1 MIAFE
6 GCASKPAWIGELP
19 LVDGRPVGAVR
30 LRECLVCGLLQR
42 LPPLPRGAVA
52 QCSRCGAVLRRRRV
66 DPVGRSLALALTGL
80 LLFAFAVALP
90 FIDINAVGRERETLL
105 LTGPLELR
113 QYGVWE
119 LAVAVLVTSVGA
131 PLARLLGLTY
141 VLSGMH
147 LRRPPRH
154 LYAVFRWV
162 EWLRSWSMVEVF
174 LLGVFAAYTRLAAI
188 AQVDLGGAV
197 YALAGVMV
205 AMVAADGVL
214 DREAVWKTLERK
226 GVLAGRTEEP
236 ATHDPATH
244 YNDNSRLTGCHSC
257 GLVRRARISCPRCG
271 AIMRPRKTDSF
282 QRTWALLLTAAI
294 LYVPANTMPILTLVE
309 VGHSGTPSTLLRGI
323 RDIATSGYWP
333 LAILVFFASIIV
345 PLVKLLGLS
354 VLLITTQRGTPAWL
368 RERTLIYRVVD
379 SIGRWSMIDVFMVSI
394 LTATARMGRLG
405 SVFPGLG
412 AVAFCAVVVFTM
424 LAARSFDSRL
434 MWDAARRNKRPGQA
448 TR

>member
-1 MIAFE
+1 MTVFK
-6 GCASKPAWIGELP
+6 GDASRSAWICEFP
-19 LVDGRPVGAVR
+19 SVDDRPVVAER
-30 LRECLVCGLLQR
+30 MRECLVCGLLQR
-42 LPPLPRGAVA
+42 LPPLPRRAVA

-90 FIDINAVGRERETLL
+90 FIDINVVGRERETVL

-113 QYGVWE
+113 QYGAWE
-119 LAVAVLVTSVGA
+119 LAVAVLVTSVAA
-131 PLARLLGLTY
+131 PLARLLGLVY
-141 VLSGMH
+141 VLLGIH
-147 LRRPPRH
+147 LEHPPRH
-154 LYAVFRWV
+154 LFAVFRWV
-162 EWLRSWSMVEVF
+162 EWLRTWAMVEVF

-197 YALAGVMV
+197 YALAGVMA

-214 DREAVWKTLERK
+214 DREAVWTTLERK

-236 ATHDPATH
+236 AH
-244 YNDNSRLTGCHSC
+244 DNSRLTGCHSC
-257 GLVRRARISCPRCG
+257 GLVSRARTTCPRCG
-271 AIMRPRKTDSF
+271 AMMRPRKTDSLH
-282 QRTWALLLTAAI
+282 RTWALLITATM

-309 VGHSGTPSTLLRGI
+309 VGHSGTPSTLVRGI
-323 RDIATSGYWP
+323 RDIATSGYWV
-333 LAILVFFASIIV
+333 LAVLVFFASIIV

-354 VLLITTQRGTPAWL
+354 FLLITTQRGTPGWL

-412 AVAFCAVVVFTM
+412 AVAFCAVVVLTM
-424 LAARSFDSRL
+424 LAAHSFDSRL
-434 MWDAARRNKRPGQA
+434 MWDAAMRNQRSAQP

>member
-1 MIAFE
+1 MTTFDRDAFK
-6 GCASKPAWIGELP
+6 SAWIGALP
-19 LVDGRPVGAVR
+19 SPDGRPVVAER

-42 LPPLPRGAVA
+42 LPPLPRRAVA

-80 LLFAFAVALP
+80 LLFALAVALP
-90 FIDINAVGRERETLL
+90 FVDINVVGRERDTLL

-119 LAVAVLVTSVGA
+119 LALAVLVTSVVA

-141 VLSGMH
+141 VLLGIH
-147 LRRPPRH
+147 LDHPPRH
-154 LYAVFRWV
+154 LFAVFRWV
-162 EWLRSWSMVEVF
+162 EFLRSWSMVEVF
-174 LLGVFAAYTRLAAI
+174 LLGLFAAYTRLAAI

-214 DREAVWKTLERK
+214 DRDAVWDTLQRK
-226 GVLAGRTEEP
+226 RVLAGRTDAP
-236 ATHDPATH
+236 TTHDDAG
-244 YNDNSRLTGCHSC
+244 LIGCRSC
-257 GLVRRARISCPRCG
+257 GLVSRARTTCPRCG
-271 AIMRPRKTDSF
+271 AILRPRKADSL
-282 QRTWALLLTAAI
+282 QRSWALLLTATM

-309 VGHSGTPSTLLRGI
+309 VGHSGNPSTLIRGI
-323 RDIATSGYWP
+323 RDIATSGYWA
-333 LAILVFFASIIV
+333 LAVLVFFASIIV

-354 VLLITTQRGTPAWL
+354 FLLITTQRGTPFWL

-394 LTATARMGRLG
+394 LTATARMGKLG

-412 AVAFCAVVVFTM
+412 AVAFCAVVVLTM
-424 LAARSFDSRL
+424 LAAHSFDSRL
-434 MWDAARRNKRPGQA
+434 MWDAAMRGQRSA
-448 TR
+448 QSTR

>member
-1 MIAFE
+1 
-6 GCASKPAWIGELP
+6 
-19 LVDGRPVGAVR
+19 
-30 LRECLVCGLLQR
+30 
-42 LPPLPRGAVA
+42 
-52 QCSRCGAVLRRRRV
+52 
-66 DPVGRSLALALTGL
+66 LALALTGL

-90 FIDINAVGRERETLL
+90 FIDINVVGRERETLL

-113 QYGVWE
+113 QYGAWE
-119 LAVAVLVTSVGA
+119 LAVAVLITSVGA

-141 VLSGMH
+141 VLLGIH
-147 LRRPPRH
+147 LKHPPRH
-154 LYAVFRWV
+154 LFAVFRWV

-197 YALAGVMV
+197 YALAGVLV
-205 AMVAADGVL
+205 AMMAADGAL

-226 GVLAGRTEEP
+226 RVLAGRTEEP
-236 ATHDPATH
+236 ATHCH
-244 YNDNSRLTGCHSC
+244 DNSPLTGCRSC
-257 GLVRRARISCPRCG
+257 GLVSRARMTCPRCG
-271 AIMRPRKTDSF
+271 AIMRTRKTDSF
-282 QRTWALLLTAAI
+282 HRTWALLLTAAI

-309 VGHSGTPSTLLRGI
+309 VGHSGNPSTLFRGI
-323 RDIATSGYWP
+323 QDIATSGYWS
-333 LAILVFFASIIV
+333 LAVLVFFASIIV

-354 VLLITTQRGTPAWL
+354 ALLITTQRGATGWL

-412 AVAFCAVVVFTM
+412 AVAFCAVVVLTV
-424 LAARSFDSRL
+424 LAAHSFDSRL
-434 MWDAARRNKRPGQA
+434 MWDVAMRNQRSTQA
-448 TR
+448 TQ

>member
-1 MIAFE
+1 MTTFE
-6 GCASKPAWIGELP
+6 RGTSKPAGIGELTLP
-19 LVDGRPVGAVR
+19 DGRPGVVVR
-30 LRECLVCGLLQR
+30 LRECPVCGLLQR

-90 FIDINAVGRERETLL
+90 FIDINAAGRENATLL

-113 QYGVWE
+113 KYGLWE
-119 LAVAVLVTSVGA
+119 LAVVVLVTSVGA

-141 VLSGMH
+141 VLLGMH
-147 LRRPPRH
+147 LRHPPRH
-154 LYAVFRWV
+154 LYALFRWV

-174 LLGVFAAYTRLAAI
+174 LLGVFAAYTRLAAT

-197 YALAGVMV
+197 YALAGAMV

-226 GVLAGRTEEP
+226 GVLAGRAEE
-236 ATHDPATH
+236 PATH
-244 YNDNSRLTGCHSC
+244 YNDNSRLTGCHYC
-257 GLVRRARISCPRCG
+257 GLVSRARMACPRCG
-271 AIMRPRKTDSF
+271 AIVRPRKTDSL
-282 QRTWALLLTAAI
+282 QRTWAMLLTAAM

-309 VGHSGTPSTLLRGI
+309 IGHSGAPSTLFRGI
-323 RDIATSGYWP
+323 RDIATSGYWW
-333 LAILVFFASIIV
+333 LAVLVFFASIIV
-345 PLVKLLGLS
+345 PLFKLLALS
-354 VLLITTQRGTPAWL
+354 VLLITTQRGTPGWL

-412 AVAFCAVVVFTM
+412 AVAFCAVVVLTM
-424 LAARSFDSRL
+424 LAAHSFDSRL
-434 MWDAARRNKRPGQA
+434 MWDAAMRNQRSAQARR
-448 TR
+448 

>member
-1 MIAFE
+1 
-6 GCASKPAWIGELP
+6 
-19 LVDGRPVGAVR
+19 
-30 LRECLVCGLLQR
+30 LQR
-42 LPPLPRGAVA
+42 LPPLPRKAVA

-80 LLFAFAVALP
+80 LLFIFAVALP
-90 FIDINAVGRERETLL
+90 FIDINVVGRERETLL

-113 QYGVWE
+113 QYGAWE
-119 LAVAVLVTSVGA
+119 LSVAVLVTSFAA
-131 PLARLLGLTY
+131 PLARLLGLSY
-141 VLSGMH
+141 VLIGIH
-147 LRRPPRH
+147 LEHPPRH
-154 LYAVFRWV
+154 LLAMFRWV
-162 EWLRSWSMVEVF
+162 EWLRSWSMIEVF

-205 AMVAADGVL
+205 AMMAADGVL
-214 DREAVWKTLERK
+214 DREAVWHALQRK
-226 GVLAGRTEEP
+226 GGLARRSEKP
-236 ATHDPATH
+236 AAQGD
-244 YNDNSRLTGCHSC
+244 SRLTGCHSC
-257 GLVRRARISCPRCG
+257 GLVSSSRTTCPRCG
-271 AIMRPRKTDSF
+271 AITRPRKTDSL
-282 QRTWALLLTAAI
+282 QRSWALLLTAAM

-309 VGHSGTPSTLLRGI
+309 VGHSGNPSTLVRGI
-323 RDIATSGYWP
+323 RDIATSGYWA
-333 LAILVFFASIIV
+333 LAVLVFFASIIV

-354 VLLITTQRGTPAWL
+354 YLLITTQRGTPGWL

-412 AVAFCAVVVFTM
+412 AVAFCAVVVLTM
-424 LAARSFDSRL
+424 LAAHSFDSRL
-434 MWDAARRNKRPGQA
+434 MWDAAMRNRRSAQP

>member
-1 MIAFE
+1 MTAFE
-6 GCASKPAWIGELP
+6 LAPSKPVRICELAST
-19 LVDGRPVGAVR
+19 DGRRVAEER
-30 LRECLVCGLLQR
+30 LRECLVCGLVQR
-42 LPPLPRGAVA
+42 LPPLPRRAVA
-52 QCSRCGAVLRRRRV
+52 QCSRCGTVLRRRRV
-66 DPVGRSLALALTGL
+66 DPVGRSLALAVTGL
-80 LLFAFAVALP
+80 LLFGFAVALP
-90 FIDINAVGRERETLL
+90 FIDINVVGRERQTLL
-105 LTGPLELR
+105 LTGPLELQ

-131 PLARLLGLTY
+131 PLARLLGLVY
-141 VLSGMH
+141 VLVGIH
-147 LRRPPRH
+147 LERPPRH
-154 LYAVFRWV
+154 LFAMFRWV

-174 LLGVFAAYTRLAAI
+174 LLGMFAAYTRLAAI

-214 DREAVWKTLERK
+214 DREAVWQTLHRK
-226 GVLAGRTEEP
+226 GVLAERTEEP
-236 ATHDPATH
+236 AAD
-244 YNDNSRLTGCHSC
+244 DDSRLIGCDSC
-257 GLVRRARISCPRCG
+257 SLVSRAGTTCPRCD
-271 AIMRPRKTDSF
+271 AIIRPRKTDSL
-282 QRTWALLLTAAI
+282 QRTWALLITAAM

-309 VGHSGTPSTLLRGI
+309 VGHSGNPSTLVRGI
-323 RDIATSGYWP
+323 RDIATSGYWA
-333 LAILVFFASIIV
+333 LAVLVFFASIIV

-354 VLLITTQRGTPAWL
+354 FLLIMTQHGTSAWL

-412 AVAFCAVVVFTM
+412 AVAFCAVVVLTM
-424 LAARSFDSRL
+424 LAAHSFDSRL
-434 MWDAARRNKRPGQA
+434 MWDAAMRSQRSAQS